1 VDKHHPVIALLVLF
15 VAVLMLGA
23 GRGTESIERMRETI
37 ADNTRVQAEMFN
49 QNQELV
55 RANIVM
61 RERLIELS
69 ENLTRIQSGAQAC
82 FDRLPEAQFALNA
95 SRTAPHSRLELTDVS
110 FGESAVVIRASE
122 AIPGLVGPTGSMR
135 PILDDGVIVLE
146 LPVSSVDALY
156 PGDII
161 IYDLDG
167 TRVIHRIIGLGWDE
181 VGWYAIAKGDSN
193 PVADPEK
200 VRFSQVRGVVG
211 GIIY

>member
-1 VDKHHPVIALLVLF
+1 MLLLG
-15 VAVLMLGA
+15 VA
-23 GRGTESIERMRETI
+23 RGTERIERLEGVVTE
-37 ADNTRVQAEMFN
+37 NKRVEAELFN

-69 ENLTRIQSGAQAC
+69 ENLSTVQSDAQVC
-82 FDRLPEAQFALNA
+82 FDRLPAAEIALNA
-95 SRTAPHSRLELTDVS
+95 SRVAPHSRLNLSDVS

-135 PILDDGVIVLE
+135 PILDSGVIVLE
-146 LPVSSVDALY
+146 LPVVSANELY

-161 IYDLDG
+161 YDLHDV
-167 TRVIHRIIGLGWDE
+167 RVIHRIIGLGWDE
-181 VGWYAIAKGDSN
+181 FGWYAIAKGDSN
-193 PVADPEK
+193 PVPDPEK
-200 VRFSQVRGVVG
+200 IRFEQVRGVVG